1 MDISY
6 VSAIDFFSVTG
17 KESFRI
23 VVLLVV
29 KYVLTCTCRSFVR
42 MGATGVPGNH
52 NFFETLC
59 TLFIWKKKICQFN
72 PPEILKAV

>member
-29 KYVLTCTCRSFVR
+29 KYVLTCTYKAFVR
-42 MGATGVPGNH
+42 MGATGVPGNR
-52 NFFETLC
+52 NFLRLYVHSSFGR
-59 TLFIWKKKICQFN
+59 KKSVN
-72 PPEILKAV
+72 LILHRF